1 MYVCAPPVCST
12 YRDLKGALHPLEHK
26 LQMIVNL
33 HVNAGSK
40 TMASRRVASALLSYV
55 ELSFQSLNIVC
66 SCYF

>member
-26 LQMIVNL
+26 LQMIVSL

-40 TMASRRVASALLSYV
+40 TMASRRVASALNCYLS
-55 ELSFQSLNIVC
+55 SP
-66 SCYF
+66 